1 MKLKILIILETL
13 NNYEILSE
21 DTVSSFI
28 ANCENRYIN
37 RFRNSRVK
45 AAKILS
51 TKSIKDK
58 ILCTDQSIGINKKE
72 FRRLCILKFDS
83 SKHKIPREDF
93 IIILDNY
100 LTNYT
105 EQRLLIP

>member
-1 MKLKILIILETL
+1 MNNYEKKNLVNFFTSHSILDKYVYSFSEML

-51 TKSIKDK
+51 TKNIKDK
-58 ILCTDQSIGINKKE
+58 ILCTDQSIGINKK
-72 FRRLCILKFDS
+72 
-83 SKHKIPREDF
+83 
-93 IIILDNY
+93 
-100 LTNYT
+100 
-105 EQRLLIP
+105 

>member
-1 MKLKILIILETL
+1 MKLKTLIILETL

-51 TKSIKDK
+51 TK
-58 ILCTDQSIGINKKE
+58 
-72 FRRLCILKFDS
+72 
-83 SKHKIPREDF
+83 KHKR
-93 IIILDNY
+93 
-100 LTNYT
+100 
-105 EQRLLIP
+105 